1 MTPDRRILAERLFD
15 PDPLVREAAARQ
27 GITICRDIRAEAL
40 RQLHAKLGTWEKV
53 GDAVGLPRQDA
64 WRMARG

>member
-1 MTPDRRILAERLFD
+1 MTLDRRILAERLFD

-27 GITICRDIRAEAL
+27 GIAICRDIRAEAL
-40 RQLHAKLGTWEKV
+40 RQLHGKLGSWQKV

-64 WRMARG
+64 WRMARN